1 MHAVDARA
9 QDAIRRH
16 QSALLAYFTYRVENV
31 EDAADLFSET
41 ALVAWRRRRTMPAVD
56 EEAKRWLYGVARN
69 TLFNHRRAGRRRGK
83 LLETLRKELVRADIL
98 AVAESENS
106 IQLEVRA
113 ALDSLPSAQAELLQ
127 LIHWDGL
134 TIADA
139 AAVLELNA
147 STARSR
153 YSVAKAAV
161 EAALTTRVP
170 TS

>member
-1 MHAVDARA
+1 MHAVDART

-41 ALVAWRRRRTMPAVD
+41 ALVAWRRRRTMPTPD
-56 EEAKRWLYGVARN
+56 EETKRWLYGVARN
-69 TLFNHRRAGRRRGK
+69 TLFNHRRTGRRRGK
-83 LLETLRKELVRADIL
+83 LLETLRKELVRADTL
-98 AVAESENS
+98 AVAESDNDV
-106 IQLEVRA
+106 QLEVRI
-113 ALDSLPSAQAELLQ
+113 ALDTLPSAQSELVK

-139 AAVLELNA
+139 AVVLGLNA
-147 STARSR
+147 STVRSR

-161 EAALTTRVP
+161 EAALSAKATI
-170 TS
+170 S